1 MDKNLAFKDEAK
13 RQLQQ
18 AEPEAFAQL
27 KTKLANAILKVGK
40 ERGYAFI
47 LNTDSNSV
55 PFINPAYGEDAL
67 QYIRE
72 AARH

>member
-1 MDKNLAFKDEAK
+1 M
-13 RQLQQ
+13 
-18 AEPEAFAQL
+18 

-72 AARH
+72 AARQ